1 MAVVPITRDN
11 AMTFRQIAA
20 HPRFLPRVL
29 LVDAV
34 ASGATALLLVAAADL
49 LAPVLQLPAGLLR
62 GAGAVLLPFVALVY
76 GLSRR
81 AVPAPSAVAA
91 VVAINLV
98 WVAASVWVAFGGTWQ
113 PSLAG
118 IGFVL
123 AQALAVLAF
132 ADLGWFGL
140 HARRRVAHA

>member
-1 MAVVPITRDN
+1 MKLRELAV
-11 AMTFRQIAA
+11 

-29 LVDAV
+29 LVDAL
-34 ASGATALLLVAAADL
+34 ASGATAVLLVAAADL
-49 LAPVLQLPAGLLR
+49 LAPLLQLPAGLLR
-62 GAGAVLLPFVALVY
+62 GAGVVLLPFVALVY
-76 GLSRR
+76 GLSRQ
-81 AVPAPSAVAA
+81 AAPARTAVAA
-91 VVAINLV
+91 VVAVNV
-98 WVAASVWVAFGGTWQ
+98 AWVAASVWVAFGGVWQ

-140 HARRRVAHA
+140 RARAVAQA